1 MKKTIFILVSAF
13 IILLAAIAG
22 GIGYLGYEFSR
33 TRPSE
38 SEQEVIYEVVSG
50 KAFNTIAKDL
60 ESKGLVRNAN
70 FFSWY
75 AKITGQRSKI
85 KVVSGLRRSG
95 KSTLLEIYREQL
107 VEKGIS
113 NQQIQF
119 YNFELPE
126 NYLDKSWSDIY
137 FEIKEKLTKDQ
148 PNYIFLDEIQNIPQF
163 EKLVDGLF
171 VSENT
176 DVYITGSNAFLLSSE
191 LATLLSGRYIEI
203 SILPFSFKE
212 YLTARKIDTDNK
224 YLNFEVLFFDY
235 VNETS
240 LPKGVELREGG
251 FDKIIEYLDAIY
263 TTIIEKD
270 ITQRHQINDKRAFA
284 NMAKF
289 VANNIG
295 SPLSPSNISSVLKLD
310 GQTIHH
316 ATVEKYLEY
325 LVASFVFYKV
335 NRFDLKGKKQ
345 LATQEKYYLVDCGL
359 MNLLVGKERT
369 TDRGHI
375 LENIVFLELLRRG
388 NKIWTGTSR
397 NSEVDFVCKTP
408 TGEIEYYQVA
418 WQLSSESTINREFS
432 ALEKINDN
440 YPKFLL
446 TTDSFTQ
453 DRNGIIHKNVFIW
466 LLENSVL

>member
-1 MKKTIFILVSAF
+1 MRDYTLRKE
-13 IILLAAIAG
+13 
-22 GIGYLGYEFSR
+22 YLTKLFAY
-33 TRPSE
+33 
-38 SEQEVIYEVVSG
+38 
-50 KAFNTIAKDL
+50 KDKDL
-60 ESKGLVRNAN
+60 
-70 FFSWY
+70 
-75 AKITGQRSKI
+75 I

-107 VEKGIS
+107 KVQGIS
-113 NQQIQF
+113 DEQIQF

-137 FEIKEKLTKDQ
+137 FEIKEKLIKNQ
-148 PNYIFLDEIQNIPQF
+148 PNYIFLDEVQNIPQF

-171 VSENT
+171 VSDFT

-212 YLTARKIDTDNK
+212 YLTARKIDAENK

-240 LPKGVELREGG
+240 LPKGVELREDG

-263 TTIIEKD
+263 TTIVEKD
-270 ITQRHQINDKRAFA
+270 ITQRHQINDKRAFS

-345 LATQEKYYLVDCGL
+345 LATQEKYYLVDIGL

-408 TGEIEYYQVA
+408 SGEIEYYQVA

-453 DRNGIIHKNVFIW
+453 DKNGIIHKNVFIW
-466 LLENSVL
+466 LLENSIL

>member
-1 MKKTIFILVSAF
+1 MNNYTNRKEYIEK
-13 IILLAAIAG
+13 LLS
-22 GIGYLGYEFSR
+22 Y
-33 TRPSE
+33 
-38 SEQEVIYEVVSG
+38 
-50 KAFNTIAKDL
+50 KDKDL
-60 ESKGLVRNAN
+60 
-70 FFSWY
+70 
-75 AKITGQRSKI
+75 I

-95 KSTLLEIYREQL
+95 KSTLLELYREVLLKQG
-107 VEKGIS
+107 VGKR
-113 NQQIQF
+113 QIQF

-126 NYLDKSWSDIY
+126 NYLNKTWDDIY
-137 FEIKEKLTKDQ
+137 FEIKKKLKADK
-148 PNYIFLDEIQNIPQF
+148 PNYIFLDEVQNIPLF

-171 VSENT
+171 ATENT

-212 YLTARKIDTDNK
+212 YLTARSIDTSNK
-224 YLNFEVLFFDY
+224 YLNYEALFFDY

-240 LPKGVELREGG
+240 LPKGVELREVG
-251 FDKIIEYLDAIY
+251 FDKIYEYLEAIY

-270 ITQRHQINDKRAFA
+270 IMQRHQINDKRAFG
-284 NMAKF
+284 NIAKF
-289 VANNIG
+289 IASNIG
-295 SPLSPSNISSVLKLD
+295 NSLSPSNISNTLKQD
-310 GQTIHH
+310 KQSIHH

-345 LATQEKYYLVDCGL
+345 LATQEKYYLVDTGL
-359 MNLLVGKERT
+359 LNILAGKERT

-375 LENIVFLELLRRG
+375 LENVVYLELLRRG
-388 NKIWTGTSR
+388 NKIWTGTTR
-397 NSEVDFVCKTP
+397 NTEVDFVCKSP

-418 WQLSSESTINREFS
+418 WQMTNESTVEREFG

-440 YPKFLL
+440 YPKYLL

-453 DRNGIIHKNVFIW
+453 NRSGIKHLNVFSW
-466 LLENSVL
+466 LLETN

>member
-1 MKKTIFILVSAF
+1 MRDYTLRKE
-13 IILLAAIAG
+13 
-22 GIGYLGYEFSR
+22 YLTKLFAY
-33 TRPSE
+33 
-38 SEQEVIYEVVSG
+38 
-50 KAFNTIAKDL
+50 KDKDL
-60 ESKGLVRNAN
+60 
-70 FFSWY
+70 
-75 AKITGQRSKI
+75 I